1 MKMEYTRTRSVQ
13 HLFHHQEMELLP
25 TRSRRY
31 SKKRPQAFSMV
42 PKWEEQ
48 KHEDQQMGTRTHLL

>member
-1 MKMEYTRTRSVQ
+1 MK
-13 HLFHHQEMELLP
+13 LLL
-25 TRSRRY
+25 TRSRHH
-31 SKKRPQAFSMV
+31 SKKRPQALSTV